1 MSDLTK
7 KVALITGASRAIGR
21 SIALALAD
29 AGAQVILTG
38 RDMAGLAE
46 TARLIQA
53 SPNYLGSSPLISRL
67 DQVDSASI
75 DDSVQKTLDT
85 FGQIDVL
92 VNNSGITGKS
102 AALWELS
109 EDDWDETMDTNL
121 KGAFL
126 VSKAV
131 IPSMISRKS
140 GSIVF
145 LGSVTGKRPLV
156 HRSVYAASKLG
167 MLGMVRTLAGELG
180 PHGVRAN
187 LISPGYVD
195 GTRLD
200 WVIEQVAGVEKIT
213 PEQMR
218 AKWLELV
225 PLGKFVTPEDIAEG
239 VLFLSSDRSSAITG
253 IDLNISGGLVMY

>member
-1 MSDLTK
+1 MSDLTN

-21 SIALALAD
+21 SIAITLAE
-29 AGAQVILTG
+29 AGAQVVITG
-38 RDMAGLAE
+38 RDMEGLTE
-46 TARLIQA
+46 TARLIES
-53 SPNYLGSSPLISRL
+53 SPNYAGVAPFISRL
-67 DQVDSASI
+67 DQVDLSSI
-75 DDSVQKTLDT
+75 EETVQKTLTT

-109 EDDWDETMDTNL
+109 ETDWDETMDTNL

-126 VSKAV
+126 VSKTV

-187 LISPGYVD
+187 LISPGYVA
-195 GTRLD
+195 GSRLD
-200 WVIEQVAGVEKIT
+200 WVIEQVAAIEKLT

-225 PLGKFVTPEDIAEG
+225 PLGKFVTPEDIAQG
-239 VLFLSSDRSSAITG
+239 VLFLGSDRSAAITG
-253 IDLNISGGLVMY
+253 IDLNITGGLVMY